1 MKGHPSTTISKPNRI
16 SSEGAGEGGDK
27 SLTFRMLLL
36 YSRESSYVTRLS
48 DLISKAETVADSQG
62 AELLVNEFDELS
74 AEDTLR
80 LRDEIRGIPPHT
92 RGKIVT
98 SGGYMLPL
106 SKGKRLNLSNTPVLL
121 VYKDDRPHRVF
132 PHRLGAS
139 YVSVEEAL
147 VKMSDKG
154 LEDYTE
160 ADGMAERPIAKLLWD
175 DPSILEEG
183 LQREGMEV
191 DVGTGR
197 ADLILRDSS
206 DRPVV
211 VEIETLA
218 TEEAV
223 AQLLRIARG
232 YGSQESLGGIRIRK
246 FLICR
251 GYDRNILAS
260 CKESSIELYQLAF
273 RKRL

>member
-1 MKGHPSTTISKPNRI
+1 M
-16 SSEGAGEGGDK
+16 
-27 SLTFRMLLL
+27 
-36 YSRESSYVTRLS
+36 TRLD
-48 DLISKAETVADSQG
+48 DLISKAERVADSQG
-62 AELLVNEFDELS
+62 AELSVNEFGELS
-74 AEDTLR
+74 AQDALR
-80 LRDEIRGIPPHT
+80 LQDEIRKIPPQR

-98 SGGYMLPL
+98 SRGYMLPL
-106 SKGKRLNLSNTPVLL
+106 SKSKRLNLSNTPVLL
-121 VYKDDRPHRVF
+121 VYKDDRAHRVF

-147 VKMSDKG
+147 AKMSDKG
-154 LEDYTE
+154 LEDYTGT
-160 ADGMAERPIAKLLWD
+160 DGMAERPIARLLWD

-183 LQREGMEV
+183 LHREGMEV

-223 AQLLRIARG
+223 AQLLRLARG
-232 YGSQESLGGIRIRK
+232 YVSQEPLEETRIRK
-246 FLICR
+246 LLICR
-251 GYDRNILAS
+251 EYDSNLLAS

-273 RKRL
+273 RRRL